1 MEFTQENALVV
12 AAVIGGLGIILAIV
26 TILFKFAMWMQ
37 KVNSDSDILKADTNT
52 LKADSETLKA
62 DINTL
67 KVDSSA
73 LKADINTLKADNATF
88 KNFMKEIREGM
99 NKTHEKLDN
108 IIDHDYKGTFA
119 SESPIHLNELDE
131 KISGEIQARQWAEKA
146 ATEFI
151 EKVRDKQPYE
161 IQEMCFE
168 HIQKTFKPDSELDA
182 KIGTAAYEHG
192 IKRDK
197 VLAVLVIE
205 LRDVLLKSI
214 KQKDRNQ

>member
-1 MEFTQENALVV
+1 MEFIQENAWIIV
-12 AAVIGGLGIILAIV
+12 AVMGGLI
-26 TILFKFAMWMQ
+26 ILFKFAMWVQ
-37 KVNSDSDILKADTNT
+37 RVNSDR
-52 LKADSETLKA
+52 E
-62 DINTL
+62 
-67 KVDSSA
+67 
-73 LKADINTLKADNATF
+73 TF
-88 KNFMKEIREGM
+88 KDFMKEIREDIK
-99 NKTHEKLDN
+99 NINNKLDKV
-108 IIDHDYKGTFA
+108 IGRIDKIDRRIDKIETRIDTIEGRIDTIDRRINKIDDFIDRNYKGTFS
-119 SESPIHLNELDE
+119 SESPIHLNELGE
-131 KISGEIQARQWAEKA
+131 KISGEIQARQWAEKT

-151 EKVRDKQPYE
+151 EKVKDKQPYE

-214 KQKDRNQ
+214 KQAG